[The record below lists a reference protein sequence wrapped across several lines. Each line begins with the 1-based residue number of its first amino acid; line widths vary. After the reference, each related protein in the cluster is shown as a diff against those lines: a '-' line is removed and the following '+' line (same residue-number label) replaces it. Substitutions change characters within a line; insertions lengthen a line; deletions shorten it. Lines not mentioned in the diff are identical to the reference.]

1 LTRDLHAVER
11 EALLERARRL
21 EWLTVGWNAVEGV
34 VAIAAAVAASSVV
47 LLGFGLDSFVEMTS
61 GLVILWRIRAERRA
75 RDEARI
81 ERVEYLAR
89 RGVAVSLFLLAAFV
103 ATEAVVSLVGGE
115 EPSTSVVGMVLLATS
130 IVVMLWLARAKRSV
144 ARRLHSHAME
154 ADATQTDICWQLSV
168 VALVGL
174 GANAAFGWWWADPIA
189 ALGMAML
196 IAREGWDAWQQKSC
210 CTP

>member
-1 LTRDLHAVER
+1 LTSDLQAAER
-11 EALLERARRL
+11 NALLERARRL
-21 EWLTVGWNAVEGV
+21 QWLTVGWNAVEGII
-34 VAIAAAVAASSVV
+34 AIAAALAASSVV
-47 LLGFGLDSFVEMTS
+47 LLGFGLDSFIEMTS

-81 ERVEYLAR
+81 ERVEDLAR
-89 RGVAVSLFLLAAFV
+89 RGVALSLFLLAVFV
-103 ATEAVVSLVGGE
+103 ATEAVVSLFGGE
-115 EPSTSVVGMVLLATS
+115 EPSTSVVGIVLLSTS
-130 IVVMLWLARAKRSV
+130 VVVMLWLAHAKRTV
-144 ARRLHSHAME
+144 ARLLHSHAME

-189 ALGMAML
+189 AIGMALL
-196 IAREGWDAWQQKSC
+196 IGREGWNAWQQKSC